1 MLLLF
6 FLAWLIFNGR
16 ITLEIVIFG
25 VVISA
30 AVFVFICKFMGYS
43 LEKEKNLYKKMPKI
57 CKYVALL
64 VFEIIKS
71 NLAVCRMILSAR
83 EITEPAIVHIHTKL
97 KKESLKV
104 MLANSITLT
113 PGTITVSL
121 KDQSLLVHCLDKSL
135 AEGMEDSDFV
145 KMLEELEGE
154 E

>member
-6 FLAWLIFNGR
+6 FLAWIIFNGR

-30 AVFVFICKFMGYS
+30 AVFMFICKFMDYS
-43 LEKEKNLYKKMPKI
+43 IKKEKNFYKRIPWL
-57 CKYVALL
+57 CKYIVLL
-64 VFEIIKS
+64 VLEIVKA
-71 NLAVCRMILSAR
+71 NLAVCRLILSGK
-83 EITEPAIVHIHTKL
+83 EITEPVIVHVHTDL
-97 KKESLKV
+97 KKESSKV

-121 KDQSLLVHCLDKSL
+121 KDQSLLVHCLDKSMS
-135 AEGMEDSDFV
+135 EGMEDSDFV
-145 KMLEELEGE
+145 KMLEKMEGE